1 LTKPDSRPRMI
12 SNPSLRVEDFQLRV
26 EDYN

>member
-1 LTKPDSRPRMI
+1 MPDSRPKTVFQSMA
-12 SNPSLRVEDFQLRV
+12 RVEDFQLRV